1 VDFLDTAGDLQFP
14 AMRRLSITNAQAF
27 LLVYAIDDLDS
38 FTTIKQCFEEI
49 REVKSDYQWEQT
61 WNSANTNE

>member
-49 REVKSDYQWEQT
+49 REVKSDYQ
-61 WNSANTNE
+61 